1 MKAYVKAISSY
12 LPSNVLDNSA
22 IAHKFPEWSAEKV
35 AKKLGINQRHIAGEN
50 EFSSDMAISAAK
62 KLFEEHSI
70 NPNDIDFVIFCTQSP
85 DYFLPTTACIIQ
97 DKLNIPTSAGAMDF
111 NLGCSGYVYG
121 LAIAKGLICAGVAKN
136 ILFLTAETYS
146 KYLHPSD
153 KSNMTIFG
161 DGATATLVSD
171 EGFGEILNFSLGSD
185 GSGAENLIVKS
196 GGIKLRDKLN
206 DLQFDDKGNPISSDF
221 LYMNGS
227 EIFNFTLE
235 MVPIL
240 VDNTLLKNNINLDKI
255 NYFVFHQANN
265 YLLGFLRKKIK
276 IPEEKFLHYIE
287 DVGNTVSS
295 TIPLTIENYLNNKT
309 LRGNVLLAGFG
320 VGYSW
325 GGTIIKIDTI

>member
-1 MKAYVKAISSY
+1 MKAYIKAISSY
-12 LPSNVLDNSA
+12 LPSSVIDNST
-22 IAHKFPEWSAEKV
+22 IADKFPEWSAEKV
-35 AKKLGINQRHIAGEN
+35 AKKLGINQRHIAGDN

-62 KLFEEHSI
+62 KLFEAHSI
-70 NPNDIDFVIFCTQSP
+70 NPKDIDFVIFCTQSP
-85 DYFLPTTACIIQ
+85 DYLLPTTACIIQ
-97 DKLNIPTSAGAMDF
+97 DKLNIPISAGAIDF

-121 LAIAKGLICAGVAKN
+121 LAIAKGLICTGVAKN

-161 DGATATLVSD
+161 DGATATLISN

-196 GGIKLRDKLN
+196 GGIKHRDKIN

-240 VDNTLLKNNINLDKI
+240 VDNTLSKNNINFDKI

-265 YLLGFLRKKIK
+265 YLLGFLRKKMK
-276 IPEEKFLHYIE
+276 IPEEKFLYYIE

-309 LRGNVLLAGFG
+309 LSGNVLLAGFG

-325 GGTIIKIDTI
+325 GGTIIKI